1 MQRHIFTLLNIH
13 LATQYINTITF
24 TVIQKKK
31 FMLLFRLDALR
42 SDSEDIYNCTND
54 FVFQINAV
62 LLKHSFHKIKQQN
75 GFQHWW

>member
-24 TVIQKKK
+24 TVIKKKK

-54 FVFQINAV
+54 LVF
-62 LLKHSFHKIKQQN
+62 
-75 GFQHWW
+75 